1 MVGALLSVPTFWAC
15 EDRDEPIPEVV
26 IPEEP
31 AVPEPM
37 DYDSWFDLPAEERWG
52 IRWMLGDDM
61 TMRGPGEYEFNVGA
75 EGDEFTFWFPDCD
88 FSLIWADFDGIVQYE
103 KDDLLNS
110 YYYHYGIM
118 VDPDLCQGVVLEK
131 ADDNCVRF
139 TVKPNEYSVSRR
151 YVLCFHSKNGK
162 GIVRFV
168 FNQAQGSGAA
178 DGIDNGAE
186 LCWKS
191 GSESF
196 ICWPE
201 DWIYEE
207 NLDVRSDCRRIS
219 VFPSASGATFAVKCL
234 NSENLTISSTKD
246 ELRDNPH
253 RVEYKGISVTT
264 RNDSLYFNL
273 PPNTSGDKKKLLFKV
288 SDGTRAMNFCI
299 CQRYEGY
306 KWQDRIYPAD
316 PEWELVNDGSRWT
329 GGITPNYAIRVP
341 PRGCVMT
348 IRPVRHD
355 IVLAK
360 TVEVDGT
367 SYKSKNKMFISW
379 DSWDI
384 PVSDTVA
391 GVHHHD
397 SWAAIDC
404 IFTMNISG
412 RERVV
417 KVNVEFWSNVYD
429 DLIGGWL
436 ISDLAA
442 CGQIIFVQPPYQP
455 GIDDE

>member
-1 MVGALLSVPTFWAC
+1 
-15 EDRDEPIPEVV
+15 
-26 IPEEP
+26 
-31 AVPEPM
+31 
-37 DYDSWFDLPAEERWG
+37 
-52 IRWMLGDDM
+52 
-61 TMRGPGEYEFNVGA
+61 
-75 EGDEFTFWFPDCD
+75 
-88 FSLIWADFDGIVQYE
+88 
-103 KDDLLNS
+103 
-110 YYYHYGIM
+110 
-118 VDPDLCQGVVLEK
+118 
-131 ADDNCVRF
+131 
-139 TVKPNEYSVSRR
+139 
-151 YVLCFHSKNGK
+151 
-162 GIVRFV
+162 
-168 FNQAQGSGAA
+168 
-178 DGIDNGAE
+178 
-186 LCWKS
+186 
-191 GSESF
+191 
-196 ICWPE
+196 
-201 DWIYEE
+201 
-207 NLDVRSDCRRIS
+207 
-219 VFPSASGATFAVKCL
+219 
-234 NSENLTISSTKD
+234 
-246 ELRDNPH
+246 
-253 RVEYKGISVTT
+253 
-264 RNDSLYFNL
+264 
-273 PPNTSGDKKKLLFKV
+273 
-288 SDGTRAMNFCI
+288 
-299 CQRYEGY
+299 
-306 KWQDRIYPAD
+306 
-316 PEWELVNDGSRWT
+316 
-329 GGITPNYAIRVP
+329 
-341 PRGCVMT
+341 MT